1 MFLCYNFGMKKLLI
15 LLVIVCGMCNQVLA
29 EDIVLDGVQPEKI
42 EIPKSDVSLK
52 SSLVINDDSV
62 MQEIVRMQKEK
73 DMEDIEALWQGT
85 VDNNQVIG
93 FALKKLATPESQ
105 RRIHASLMSKTL
117 SALVAGASFAPM
129 MMGGD
134 YLVQTSAFAA
144 GRLAQNLIN
153 KKNLPTEVPLTD
165 TEMIELAGLIE
176 NLQDRIINAYYNYKA
191 SLSQLKETRSR
202 LLLYNKNYSKA
213 MDEDDLLEITISSSL
228 YDNMTMEEF
237 YYLQQAKKYHME
249 LQRLA
254 GKKVV
259 NSLNMYQ
266 YNTNATLYKGKEAAK

>member
-1 MFLCYNFGMKKLLI
+1 MRKLLV
-15 LLVIVCGMCNQVLA
+15 LLVLMCGICNQVLA
-29 EDIVLDGVQPEKI
+29 DDIVLDGVKPEKI
-42 EIPKSDVSLK
+42 ELPKSDVNLK

-73 DMEDIEALWQGT
+73 DLADIEALWEGT

-153 KKNLPTEVPLTD
+153 KKNIPSEIPLTD

-176 NLQDRIINAYYNYKA
+176 NLQDKIINAYYNYKS

-202 LLLYNKNYSKA
+202 LLLYSKNYSKA
-213 MDEDDLLEITISSSL
+213 MEEDDLLEITISSSL

-237 YYLQQAKKYHME
+237 YYLQQAKKYHLE

-259 NSLNMYQ
+259 DGLNLYQ
-266 YNTNATLYKGKEAAK
+266 YNANTALFQGKEQAK